1 MFTGIVE
8 ELGRV
13 VSREGGRLVV
23 RCPIAAS
30 DAAIGD
36 SLSIDGVCLTVVALD
51 GDKASFDISPE
62 TFDRTTLE
70 GLGTD
75 DPVNVERPATLA
87 SRLGGHLVQ
96 GHVDGVAHVIEGQPD
111 AEGVRLSVRLPADL
125 SRYVVEKGSIT
136 LDGVSLT
143 VAAIREDE
151 IDVALIPH
159 TLQATTLGT
168 IGPGDPVNVEV
179 DLVAKYVA
187 KNIAKGSAENM
198 AENTAKN
205 MAKNMESLNLETL
218 AGGAAGE
225 PGKERTA

>member
-13 VSREGGRLVV
+13 VSREGARIVV
-23 RCPIAAS
+23 RCPIAAW

-36 SLSIDGVCLTVVALD
+36 SVSIDGVCLTVVALD
-51 GDKASFDISPE
+51 GDRASFDISPE
-62 TFDRTTLE
+62 TFDRTS
-70 GLGTD
+70 LGTLRAD

-96 GHVDGVAHVIEGQPD
+96 GHVDGVARVTSLRPD
-111 AEGVRLSVRLPADL
+111 SDGGARLSVRLPTHL
-125 SRYVVEKGSIT
+125 LRFVVEKGSIT

-143 VAAIREDE
+143 VAALHGDE

-159 TLQATTLGT
+159 TLVVTTLGT
-168 IGPGDPVNVEV
+168 IDTGDLLNVEV
-179 DLVAKYVA
+179 DVVAKYVV
-187 KNIAKGSAENM
+187 
-198 AENTAKN
+198 
-205 MAKNMESLNLETL
+205 KNMESLMT
-218 AGGAAGE
+218 GGAAVE

>member
-13 VSREGGRLVV
+13 VSREGGRIVV

-36 SLSIDGVCLTVVALD
+36 SLSIDGVCLTVVGLD
-51 GDKASFDISPE
+51 GDQASFDISGE
-62 TFDRTTLE
+62 TFDRTS
-70 GLGTD
+70 LGSLAPD

-96 GHVDGVAHVIEGQPD
+96 GHVDGVAEVTAVQPD
-111 AEGVRLSVRLPADL
+111 AEGGARLSFRLPADL
-125 SRYVVEKGSIT
+125 LRYVVEKGSIT

-143 VAAIREDE
+143 VAAVRGDE

-159 TLQATTLGT
+159 TRVATTLGA
-168 IGPGDPVNVEV
+168 IRSADRVNVEV
-179 DLVAKYVA
+179 DVVAKYVA
-187 KNIAKGSAENM
+187 RNI
-198 AENTAKN
+198 
-205 MAKNMESLNLETL
+205 ESLTSGGL
-218 AGGAAGE
+218 AVEAR
-225 PGKERTA
+225 KERSA

>member
-13 VSREGGRLVV
+13 VSRDGGRIVV
-23 RCPIAAS
+23 RCPVAAS

-36 SLSIDGVCLTVVALD
+36 SLSIDGVCLTVVALEAD
-51 GDKASFDISPE
+51 AVSFDISPE
-62 TFDRTTLE
+62 TFDRTSLGALDE
-70 GLGTD
+70 G

-96 GHVDGVAHVIEGQPD
+96 GHVDGVASVAAVRPD
-111 AEGVRLSVRLPADL
+111 AEGGVRLSVRLPAHL
-125 SRYVVEKGSIT
+125 LRFVVEKGSIT

-143 VAAIREDE
+143 VAALRGDE

-159 TLQATTLGT
+159 TLAATTLGT
-168 IGPGDPVNVEV
+168 TRVGDALNVEV
-179 DLVAKYVA
+179 DVIAKYVA
-187 KNIAKGSAENM
+187 KNM
-198 AENTAKN
+198 D
-205 MAKNMESLNLETL
+205 SLL
-218 AGGAAGE
+218 AGGAAVE

>member
-13 VSREGGRLVV
+13 VSREGARIVV

-36 SLSIDGVCLTVVALD
+36 SVSIDGVCLTVVALD
-51 GDKASFDISPE
+51 GDRASFDISRE
-62 TFDRTTLE
+62 TFDRTS
-70 GLGTD
+70 LGALDAD

-96 GHVDGVAHVIEGQPD
+96 GHVDGIAWVTAVRPD
-111 AEGVRLSVRLPADL
+111 ADGGALLSVRLTAQL
-125 SRYVVEKGSIT
+125 LRYVVEKGSIT
-136 LDGVSLT
+136 LDGASLT
-143 VAAIREDE
+143 VAAIHGDE

-159 TLQATTLGT
+159 TLQATTLGA
-168 IGPGDPVNVEV
+168 IHPDDRLNVEV
-179 DLVAKYVA
+179 DVVAKYVA
-187 KNIAKGSAENM
+187 KN
-198 AENTAKN
+198 
-205 MAKNMESLNLETL
+205 MAKYMEDMNMENLMT
-218 AGGAAGE
+218 GGAAVE